1 MVPRGQI
8 RIKNKIKQD
17 NKTKLKE
24 RGELTTTTTTT
35 ESNPLIQ
42 EKST

>member
-24 RGELTTTTTTT
+24 RGELMTTTT